1 MSKFSLLVIA
11 SSTAAFLGS
20 GGYTLL
26 PREFYDPACDIKGN
40 VSIGSGAKIY
50 HVKGQEDYEATII
63 DPSMANAG
71 FARKRM
77 PVRLD
82 GDELDDD
89 GRGGGACSEWHSCH
103 WPGGEKT
110 LWIIDVLP

>member
-26 PREFYDPACDIKGN
+26 PRELYDPACDIKGN
-40 VSIGSGAKIY
+40 VSISSGAKIY

-63 DPSMANAG
+63 RYQYG
-71 FARKRM
+71 ERWF
-77 PVRLD
+77 
-82 GDELDDD
+82 
-89 GRGGGACSEWHSCH
+89 CSESDARTAGWRRA
-103 WPGGEKT
+103 GR
-110 LWIIDVLP
+110 